1 MKNSIRWAGA
11 ATAAFLA
18 VSQGAFAQQLGTA
31 NGYTG
36 AGHAAAV
43 ASPFPV
49 AKAAMAQTLGSRSTV
64 TSSATLF
71 GGFQLTQAATVY
83 ILVRGNSLQTLGVTN
98 NFLDAPRVRLFNQ
111 ANQDLVIDTFNQP
124 GFNGC
129 SSGSEFTDPVVS
141 YYANVRGQPAHSRD
155 ACFAGTFQ
163 AGVYT
168 FTVTPTIPG
177 VTASPQS
184 SSSNPSSGQ
193 VLFEVTLNP

>member
-1 MKNSIRWAGA
+1 MMNSIRWAGA

-31 NGYTG
+31 NGYTD
-36 AGHAAAV
+36 AGNAAAY

-49 AKAAMAQTLGSRSTV
+49 AKAALAQTLGSRSTV

-71 GGFQLTQAATVY
+71 GGFELRQVTTVY

-98 NFLDAPRVRLFNQ
+98 NFLDAPRVRLFN
-111 ANQDLVIDTFNQP
+111 AAGQDLVVDTFNQA

-129 SSGSEFTDPVVS
+129 TTGSEFTDPVVS
-141 YYANVRGQPAHSRD
+141 YYATVRGQPAHGRD

-163 AGVYT
+163 PGVYT

-177 VTASPQS
+177 VTAAPQS
-184 SSSNPSSGQ
+184 SASNPSSGQ